1 MSNQQTDNSAM
12 TDKIDLRIEA
22 IKGLDKISVL
32 DAFHGEGHLW
42 RGVER
47 KIGKRIR
54 VIGIEHEHGKGTGSI
69 WGENSKVIP
78 SLDLSQFNV
87 IDLDAYGIPA
97 EQIELVFA
105 NKTLQS
111 GTVIFYTFIPTNRG
125 ILPRCMTRRLG
136 YSDRMVEKCPTLF
149 VKEPFL
155 KWCRFLGVFGVT
167 ELFDIDL
174 YIKNNTKHYGY
185 FIVPS

>member
-12 TDKIDLRIEA
+12 ADKIDLRLEA
-22 IKGLDKISVL
+22 IAGIDKVSVL

-47 KIGKRIR
+47 RLGRHVK

-78 SLDLSQFNV
+78 ALDLGQFNV

-97 EQIELVFA
+97 EQVELCFE
-105 NKTLQS
+105 NKTLKP
-111 GTVIFYTFIPTNRG
+111 GTVVLYTFIPTNRG
-125 ILPRCMTRRLG
+125 ILPRCLTRRIG
-136 YSDRMVEKCPTLF
+136 YSDRMVEKCPTMF
-149 VKEPFL
+149 TKQPFT
-155 KWCRFLGVFGVT
+155 KWLRFLGWHGVS
-167 ELFDIDL
+167 EVFDIEL

-185 FIVPS
+185 FRVP